1 MQTVLDCPIIRNME
15 RTGTP
20 DGKPEPEYRCPICK
34 GFRNMNK
41 LKVNEIL
48 ENQMEL
54 LITASEQ
61 KTCSPSD
68 LCALT
73 DKIVELCRINAHEIK
88 FVSLE

>member
-1 MQTVLDCPIIRNME
+1 
-15 RTGTP
+15 
-20 DGKPEPEYRCPICK
+20 
-34 GFRNMNK
+34 MNK

-48 ENQMEL
+48 SDQIKL
-54 LITASEQ
+54 LMIASRK

-88 FVSLE
+88 FISLE